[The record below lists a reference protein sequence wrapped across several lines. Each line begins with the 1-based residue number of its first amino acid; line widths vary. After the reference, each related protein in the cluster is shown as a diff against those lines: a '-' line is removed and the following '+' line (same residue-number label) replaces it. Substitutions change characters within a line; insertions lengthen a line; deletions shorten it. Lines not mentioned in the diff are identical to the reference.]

1 LREYGILAKKFLKK
15 FTKIWDFMPNTVFD
29 DRPSN
34 ETKTFK
40 FSQSLMA
47 KKFLPIQARKQ

>member
-1 LREYGILAKKFLKK
+1 VKKFLKK

-29 DRPSN
+29 DRPHN

-40 FSQSLMA
+40 FPQSFNGKNIIRHLSP
-47 KKFLPIQARKQ
+47 KTVKNKI